1 MNSQSLKENGFSEAA
16 PLKEL
21 TFITLPQEKS
31 SVFAII
37 DLTQTGKPESDIL
50 YIGKSK
56 KPAKRIF
63 GGYLSGFGGK
73 TTRRINEKL
82 LTDGYLEKA
91 AISWTLSDK
100 PKTTQQQL
108 LEKFKKEHGE
118 YPAWN
123 APAKKAPVK
132 PKPAAKPKPKPQA
145 PATAK
150 TIKPRRRQRKTAVKT
165 T

>member
-1 MNSQSLKENGFSEAA
+1 MNSKALKENGFSEAS

-21 TFITLPQEKS
+21 TFTMLPQEKN

-37 DLTQTGKPESDIL
+37 DLTQTGKTNSDIL
-50 YIGKSK
+50 YIGRSK

-73 TTRRINEKL
+73 TTRRINSKL
-82 LTDGYLEKA
+82 FTDGYLEKT
-91 AISWTLSDK
+91 AISWTVSDK

-118 YPAWN
+118 YPTWN
-123 APAKKAPVK
+123 APAKKAPAK

-145 PATAK
+145 PTVAK
-150 TIKPRRRQRKTAVKT
+150 TTKPRGRPRKKAKKTA
-165 T
+165 